1 MWRKSCFQ
9 LSSFCNGR
17 NFTII
22 KGLWKVSAEV
32 SVTIVNVYSFGSLR
46 DKKAIW
52 EEISKP

>member
-32 SVTIVNVYSFGSLR
+32 SVTIVNVYSFVKGQEG
-46 DKKAIW
+46 DMGGD
-52 EEISKP
+52 